1 MGINLGLCGY
11 NGHDGQMPEM
21 YTSLLYLGVNT
32 WVRDMSSPYG
42 DKNFCSD
49 ITNKNPPDGGAV
61 SILFSRTR
69 NEGLQRFHNHQL
81 STSKGLLLVER
92 VSPRSY
98 SYQDRCSF
106 SEWLLRYI
114 FSGGKKNANVE
125 KTIPK
130 KESCRFLKKHKT
142 LRLRRYPSI
151 WRFQSVWEHWYPLC
165 MCSQQNSVL
174 DIWKNTQDKWK

>member
-106 SEWLLRYI
+106 SE
-114 FSGGKKNANVE
+114 
-125 KTIPK
+125 
-130 KESCRFLKKHKT
+130 
-142 LRLRRYPSI
+142 
-151 WRFQSVWEHWYPLC
+151 
-165 MCSQQNSVL
+165 
-174 DIWKNTQDKWK
+174 